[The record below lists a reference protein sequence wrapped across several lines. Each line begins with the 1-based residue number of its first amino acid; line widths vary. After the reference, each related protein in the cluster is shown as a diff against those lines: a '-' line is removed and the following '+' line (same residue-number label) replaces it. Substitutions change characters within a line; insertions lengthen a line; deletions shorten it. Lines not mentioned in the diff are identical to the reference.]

1 MNTQTTPFFA
11 DMVCSQ
17 KFLSG
22 DWFVVPDEGKVY
34 NRFHQEVKGTPSN
47 GYLKIGTKWYGIQV
61 NIQLHRAVWIGA
73 HGGIIPDKDLQIDH
87 INGDK
92 MNNRICNLRLVT
104 PKENSNNP
112 NAPNVQRGEKHPHAI
127 FTDEQAEEIRRLYR
141 EGQAMPKG
149 SVNRY
154 TQRQLA
160 FMYGTSQQVIARI
173 VSGKSYAE
181 DAAC

>member
-1 MNTQTTPFFA
+1 MNTKTTPFFS

-22 DWFVVPDEGKVY
+22 DWFVVPEEGKIY

-47 GYLKIGTKWYGIQV
+47 GYFMIGTKWYGIQV
-61 NIQLHRAVWIGA
+61 GIQLHRAVWIGA
-73 HGGIIPDKDLQIDH
+73 HGGVIPDKDLQIDH

-92 MNNRICNLRLVT
+92 HDNRLSNLRLVT

-112 NAPNVQRGEKHPHAI
+112 NAPNVQRGERNPHAVL
-127 FTDEQAEEIRRLYR
+127 TNEQAEEIRLLYR
-141 EGQAMPKG
+141 RGLTLPKSSEG
-149 SVNRY
+149 RY

-160 FMYGTSQQVIARI
+160 RMYGISQQVVARI

-181 DAAC
+181 EESC